1 MSNDTL
7 PSLLHHQAIQRGADV
22 AIRHKQ
28 LGIWHV
34 LPWQEAQREVL
45 QLAAVLRERG
55 FNKGDALFLLSHPR
69 PQALLLQLAAQWLGG
84 LAAPVDLLVDRA
96 VNVQLLKKL
105 RPAFVFAEGEDEVAL
120 LAEAGLTPK
129 LVVYADRRGLAAH
142 AESARL
148 DYADA
153 LTLAAAPLHE
163 APLVSP
169 VDHAFAFHRL
179 DAQGLVHLQTI
190 SHHELLNEGRRLLR
204 QENLSAADE
213 ALAARAF
220 AASGHARYLLAP
232 WLLAGFRLN
241 FPENLATRD
250 NDRRELGPTLVAGT
264 RETYQRLE
272 SLVQQRLPQTGTW
285 RRRLVDWALRTAH
298 ATRNPPAVS
307 LRPATNK
314 SVTKP
319 QRFNLQLALAQWLV
333 INPLRDVIGFSR
345 TRVPLLVGEPLPE
358 SSLRFFRSLGI
369 EVRNWE
375 EQAYWYVLEGG
386 KARFVKRGP
395 ASLSLSAEPAL
406 AAVNINT
413 AGSSS

>member
-7 PSLLHHQAIQRGADV
+7 PSLLRAQSEQRGADV

-28 LGIWHV
+28 LGIWHA
-34 LPWQEAQREVL
+34 LRWQDAQREVL

-84 LAAPVDLLVDRA
+84 LAAPVDLLVERA
-96 VNVQLLKKL
+96 VTVQLLQKL

-120 LAEAGLTPK
+120 LAEAELAPR
-129 LVVYADRRGLAAH
+129 LVIYADRRGLAGDAQ
-142 AESARL
+142 ASRL

-153 LTLAAAPLHE
+153 LKLAAAPLHE
-163 APLVSP
+163 APLVAP

-179 DAQGLVHLQTI
+179 DAGGLVHLQTI

-272 SLVQQRLPQTGTW
+272 SLVQQRLPQAGSW
-285 RRRLVDWALRTAH
+285 RRRLVDWALRTSSA
-298 ATRNPPAVS
+298 ARNPPPIS
-307 LRPATNK
+307 LKPAAK
-314 SVTKP
+314 SNR
-319 QRFNLQLALAQWLV
+319 RFSLSLTLANWLV
-333 INPLRDVIGFSR
+333 ISPLRDVIGFSR

-369 EVRNWE
+369 EIRNWE
-375 EQAYWYVLEGG
+375 EHAYWYVLEGG
-386 KARFVKRGP
+386 RARVVKRGP
-395 ASLSLSAEPAL
+395 SSLQVQASPSL
-406 AAVNINT
+406 AAAAINT
-413 AGSSS
+413 AGIPS

>member
-7 PSLLHHQAIQRGADV
+7 PRLLQAQSEQRGADV

-28 LGIWHV
+28 LGIWHT
-34 LPWQEAQREVL
+34 LRWQDAQREVL

-96 VNVQLLKKL
+96 VTVQLLKKL
-105 RPAFVFAEGEDEVAL
+105 RPAFVFAEGEEEVAL
-120 LAEAGLTPK
+120 LAEAGVTPK
-129 LVVYADRRGLAAH
+129 LVIYADRRGLAAN

-148 DYADA
+148 DYAEA

-163 APLVSP
+163 APLVAP

-285 RRRLVDWALRTAH
+285 RRRLVDWALRTAS
-298 ATRNPPAVS
+298 ATRNPPPVS

-314 SVTKP
+314 SVTKS
-319 QRFNLQLALAQWLV
+319 QRFHLQLALAQWLV
-333 INPLRDVIGFSR
+333 ISPLRDVIGFSR

-369 EVRNWE
+369 EIRNWE

-386 KARFVKRGP
+386 KARVVKRGP
-395 ASLSLSAEPAL
+395 SSLQVETSASLSATT
-406 AAVNINT
+406 IHT
-413 AGSSS
+413 AGFPS

>member
-7 PSLLHHQAIQRGADV
+7 PSLLQAQSGQRGSDV

-28 LGIWHV
+28 LGIWHA
-34 LPWQEAQREVL
+34 LRWQDVEREVL

-84 LAAPVDLLVDRA
+84 MAAPVDLLVDRA
-96 VNVQLLKKL
+96 FTVQLLQKL

-120 LAEAGLTPK
+120 LAEAELAPR
-129 LVVYADRRGLAAH
+129 LVIYADRRGLAGDAQ
-142 AESARL
+142 ASRL

-153 LTLAAAPLHE
+153 LKLAAAPLHE
-163 APLVSP
+163 APLVAP

-179 DAQGLVHLQTI
+179 DAQGRVHLQTI

-204 QENLSAADE
+204 QENLTAADE

-285 RRRLVDWALRTAH
+285 RRRLVDWALRTSI
-298 ATRNPPAVS
+298 ATLTPAVVS
-307 LRPATNK
+307 LRA
-314 SVTKP
+314 VAKP
-319 QRFNLQLALAQWLV
+319 PRFSLSLAVAQWLV
-333 INPLRDVIGFSR
+333 ISPLRDVIGFSR

-369 EVRNWE
+369 EIRNWE

-386 KARFVKRGP
+386 KARVVKRGP
-395 ASLSLSAEPAL
+395 ASLQVENGASLG
-406 AAVNINT
+406 AATIHR
-413 AGSSS
+413 AGFPS